1 MDIISGSHKI
11 LQFGL
16 RSAWAN
22 FILFIVYDLIVI
34 TGIVIGQGVLKEP
47 YLAIAEVMTLV
58 SAPLLVLL
66 MVAIHECAPQSAK
79 VFSLTALGWML
90 LLAGSTVIVHFI
102 NLTLWRQISVQQKI
116 DYVRFLGWEW
126 PSMMY
131 AIELVA
137 WHLFFGLSMFFVAF
151 VFKGKRWEKV
161 VRIALIA
168 TGLLC
173 IFGLIGPL
181 VGDLIWRLIGVFGYG
196 VGFPIVCVL
205 IARVFKNAPSN

>member
-22 FILFIVYDLIVI
+22 FVLFIVYDLIVI

-58 SAPLLVLL
+58 SAPLLILL

-79 VFSLTALGWML
+79 VFSLTALGWIL

-102 NLTLWRQISVQQKI
+102 NLTLWRQISDQQKI

-131 AIELVA
+131 SIELVA
-137 WHLFFGLSMFFVAF
+137 WHLFFGLSIFFAAF
-151 VFKGKRWEKV
+151 AFKGKGREKA

-173 IFGLIGPL
+173 IFGLIGP
-181 VGDLIWRLIGVFGYG
+181 VIGDLIWRLIGVFGYG
-196 VGFPIVCVL
+196 VGFPIACVM